1 MVRIDALLPSQPTPS
16 LTNCLRLT
24 AAGVCLLP
32 FRPVLLAGCS
42 DNTKLGS
49 GCVHGDSKSLLLPP
63 GAHVKTYSQCNIIWA
78 YPAAELVVL
87 EEHSNPSSDWL
98 CVELNTAFGSLYIIE
113 LGTIGGWG
121 GTFLLVFML
130 GLLGYIGG
138 FAAMTHR
145 RLGGQV
151 DWRSEWLPHRTFWL
165 ELGGMVTDGVRFS
178 RARLEAKIK
187 GEVPAPTLREGLLA
201 GAERKAEGEGADGR
215 EQHEGQAEVAAVAAE
230 GDVQGEGQ
238 EEEEEGGAIAAV
250 DGSLEAAE
258 ASES

>member
-1 MVRIDALLPSQPTPS
+1 M
-16 LTNCLRLT
+16 
-24 AAGVCLLP
+24 
-32 FRPVLLAGCS
+32 
-42 DNTKLGS
+42 
-49 GCVHGDSKSLLLPP
+49 HGDSKSLLLPP

-98 CVELNTAFGSLYIIE
+98 CVELKTAFGSLYIIE

-187 GEVPAPTLREGLLA
+187 GEDVPPATLREGLLA

-250 DGSLEAAE
+250 DGSLEVAAE